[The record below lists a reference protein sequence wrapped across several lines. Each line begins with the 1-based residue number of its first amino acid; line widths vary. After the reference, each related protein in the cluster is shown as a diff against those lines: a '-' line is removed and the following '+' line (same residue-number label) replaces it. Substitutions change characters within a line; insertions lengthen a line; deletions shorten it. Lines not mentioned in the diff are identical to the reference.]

1 MHYRCH
7 IWRQINTESI
17 GVEGAREL
25 VARCDEE
32 VAFEETNAAC
42 NGKILAIVFGLSLGE
57 EAHGFAWNEKGS
69 GF

>member
-7 IWRQINTESI
+7 VWRQINSEAI

-25 VARCDEE
+25 ITRCDKK
-32 VAFEETNAAC
+32 VAFEERNAAC
-42 NGKILAIVFGLSLGE
+42 DREILTVIFGLSLGE
-57 EAHGFAWNEKGS
+57 EAHGFAWNERGL

>member
-7 IWRQINTESI
+7 VWRQINTEAI

-25 VARCDEE
+25 VARRDIK
-32 VAFEETNAAC
+32 VAFEERNTAC
-42 NGKILAIVFGLSLGE
+42 DGEILAVVFGLSLGE
-57 EAHGFAWNEKGS
+57 EAHGFAWNERGL